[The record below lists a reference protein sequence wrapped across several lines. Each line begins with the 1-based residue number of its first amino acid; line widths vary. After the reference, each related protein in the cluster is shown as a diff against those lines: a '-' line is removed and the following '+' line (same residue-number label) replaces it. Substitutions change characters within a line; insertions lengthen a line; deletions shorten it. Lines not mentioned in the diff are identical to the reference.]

1 MGRRTLL
8 LLLPLLPG
16 TLGGLLCA
24 ALIGGCSAPPATPDA
39 YTLQARQQPDFP
51 AMQALG
57 RQLFFDPMLSAS
69 GRQSCAS
76 CHDPAHAYGPPND
89 LAVQLGGPDGR
100 TPGLRAAPSLRYLQ
114 NLPPF
119 TEHRFDEDVDESID
133 QGPAGGY
140 NWDGRA
146 ASIHAQSALA
156 LLSMREMANGS
167 AAALLP
173 RLRAA
178 PYAAQFRAVF
188 GADALD
194 EAGTALQWAS
204 LALESF
210 QQDAAEFYPYSS
222 KYDAVLRGQATL
234 SAAEQ
239 RGLALFNGP
248 AKGNCA
254 ACHPSSI
261 GAGTGAFPAF
271 TDHGFINIGVPRNRR
286 LPANADPGFFDLGLC
301 GPERRDLQDK
311 PEYCGAFR
319 TPSLRNVAQRHA
331 FFHNG
336 RFGTLEEVMR
346 FYVTRDTAPQ
356 DWYARAADGALRRFD
371 DLPDSLRGL
380 PAMVNTDPPFDR
392 QPGEPPA
399 LSEAEIADVIAFL
412 KTLSDGYKR

>member
-1 MGRRTLL
+1 MRVPPMRRAALPLL
-8 LLLPLLPG
+8 LLA
-16 TLGGLLCA
+16 A
-24 ALIGGCSAPPATPDA
+24 ALANVSCTAPPATTDA
-39 YTLQARQQPDFP
+39 YTLQARHQPDFK

-57 RQLFFDPMLSAS
+57 RQLFFDASLSAS

-76 CHDPAHAYGPPND
+76 CHDPAHAYGPTND
-89 LAVQLGGPDGR
+89 LAVQFGGPDGR
-100 TPGLRAAPSLRYLQ
+100 TPGLRAAPSLRYRQ
-114 NLPPF
+114 NVPPF
-119 TEHRFDEDVDESID
+119 TEHRFDEDIDESID

-146 ASIHAQSALA
+146 ASVHAQSALA
-156 LLSMREMANGS
+156 LLSMREMANGTP
-167 AAALLP
+167 AALLP

-188 GADALD
+188 GPAALD
-194 EAGTALQWAS
+194 EAETAFQWAT

-210 QQDAAEFYPYSS
+210 QQDPAEFYPYSS
-222 KYDAVLRGQATL
+222 KYDAVLRGQAKL
-234 SAAEQ
+234 DAAEQ
-239 RGLALFNGP
+239 RGLALFIDQ

-254 ACHPSSI
+254 SCHPASI
-261 GAGTGAFPAF
+261 SASTGAFPAF

-301 GPERRDLQDK
+301 GPERRDLLNQAQ
-311 PEYCGAFR
+311 YCGAFR
-319 TPSLRNVAQRHA
+319 TPSLRNVAQRHT

-356 DWYARAADGALRRFD
+356 DWYARDAAGRVQRFD
-371 DLPDSLRGL
+371 DLPDALRG
-380 PAMVNTDPPFDR
+380 PQANINTDPPFDR
-392 QPGEPPA
+392 QPGDAPA
-399 LSEAEIADVIAFL
+399 LNEAEIADVIAFL